1 MFPPETMHTTFSS
14 QRWWRAAASA
24 SAPAPSATTRARSA
38 SSRTAAAVSS
48 SETANAPSSTSCAR
62 DHIAGSTAGEPEPST
77 NETWYSTGR
86 GSPRSNA
93 AVSGAPVSGS
103 TA

>member
-1 MFPPETMHTTFSS
+1 MVESGGER
-14 QRWWRAAASA
+14 QRAGAFRDHPGAFGEEADRGGGLVERDGERAVERF
-24 SAPAPSATTRARSA
+24 RAR
-38 SSRTAAAVSS
+38 V
-48 SETANAPSSTSCAR
+48 
-62 DHIAGSTAGEPEPST
+62 HIAGSTAGEPEPST

>member
-1 MFPPETMHTTFSS
+1 MAESG
-14 QRWWRAAASA
+14 RERERAGAFGNHAG
-24 SAPAPSATTRARSA
+24 APARR
-38 SSRTAAAVSS
+38 RTAAAVSS
-48 SETANAPSSTSCAR
+48 SETANAPSSTSRAR
-62 DHIAGSTAGEPEPST
+62 VHIAGSSAGAPEPST